1 MLRVQFKFNSYNS
14 ISKNPAWRTLK
25 VNCKNCG
32 NELSENTKFC
42 PKCGTP
48 VLTGE
53 ATVASEFTSNLKYAF
68 WGERFV
74 AWLIDIA
81 LIDFALLVLGV
92 VFFWGAPFSLLNNG
106 VGVWWS
112 GLVNLSSS
120 GAIFFLY
127 WLFME
132 GAYGQSIGKRVMRLR
147 VKRLDGK
154 PITFVQSAIESVG
167 KAFILPL
174 DFLIGLFLYPKRR
187 QRVFN
192 FLSETVV
199 VREQ

>member
-1 MLRVQFKFNSYNS
+1 M
-14 ISKNPAWRTLK
+14 
-25 VNCKNCG
+25 NCKNCG
-32 NELSENTKFC
+32 TVLPENALYC

-48 VLTGE
+48 VVTQE
-53 ATVASEFTSNLKYAF
+53 ATVARDSTSGLKVAF

-81 LIDFALLVLGV
+81 IIDFALLVLGV
-92 VFFWGAPFSLLNNG
+92 VLFWGNPLSLLNNG
-106 VGVWWS
+106 VGIWWS
-112 GLVNLSSS
+112 GLFNFSSS
-120 GAIFFLY
+120 GVIFFLY

-132 GAYGQSIGKRVMRLR
+132 GAYGRSIGKMVMRLR
-147 VKRLDGK
+147 VTRLDGK

-187 QRVFN
+187 QRVFSY
-192 FLSETVV
+192 LSETIV
-199 VREQ
+199 VRE